1 MNFILQIDRCPA
13 KPRDII
19 ALILA
24 RGGSK
29 GIPYKNLAKIS
40 GVSLL
45 GRALRVIHNC
55 DSCFDEIWVST
66 DNEFIAQEARRF
78 NANVHYRNNHSARDE
93 ATSVEAIQEFLS
105 GHLHIENIALIQCTS
120 VFIYEHYLET
130 AVKLFKSKPNVDC
143 VFSVYR

>member
-1 MNFILQIDRCPA
+1 M
-13 KPRDII
+13 I

-29 GIPYKNLAKIS
+29 GIPYKNLAKIA

-66 DNEFIAQEARRF
+66 DNELIAQEARRY
-78 NANVHYRNNHSARDE
+78 NTNVHYRKKHSARDE
-93 ATSVEAIQEFLS
+93 ATSIEAIQEFLN

-120 VFIYEHYLET
+120 VFIYEHYLEA